1 MYQNALETALNPYKE
16 TQLSGRYITNSMIE
30 PLLKNLPKNASV
42 SAEGMSVE
50 KRIIYSVK
58 LGTGKKRI
66 LIWSQMH
73 GNESTTTKALFD
85 VLNTFKNQDAI
96 LEACTF
102 LIIPI
107 LNPDGA
113 EVYTRFNA
121 NHVDLNRDAQALTQP
136 ESNVLRDCFD
146 RFKPDFC
153 FNLHGQ
159 RTIYSVENTSKSA
172 TVSFLSP
179 SENTERTITK
189 TRKIAMELIA
199 EIYNDLQE
207 YIPNQIALYDDGY
220 NINCVGDTFQSLGV
234 ATVLFEAGHYPNDY
248 SREITRALIYKALM
262 RAFNV
267 ISEKELT
274 GKGYQ
279 DYLQIP
285 RNGISFLDLI
295 IRNASHEGFILDIGI
310 LYQERLIDN
319 TIHFVPKIEKIER
332 LDGFF
337 GHKEYDANH
346 FKVLNVNHSPLQLGS
361 DNDFVIIN
369 NEKYSLLLPE
379 S

>member
-1 MYQNALETALNPYKE
+1 M
-16 TQLSGRYITNSMIE
+16 
-30 PLLKNLPKNASV
+30 
-42 SAEGMSVE
+42 
-50 KRIIYSVK
+50 
-58 LGTGKKRI
+58 
-66 LIWSQMH
+66 
-73 GNESTTTKALFD
+73 
-85 VLNTFKNQDAI
+85 
-96 LEACTF
+96 
-102 LIIPI
+102 
-107 LNPDGA
+107 
-113 EVYTRFNA
+113 
-121 NHVDLNRDAQALTQP
+121 
-136 ESNVLRDCFD
+136 LRDCFD

-285 RNGISFLDLI
+285 RNGISFLDII

>member
-30 PLLKNLPKNASV
+30 PLLKNLPKKASV

-113 EVYTRFNA
+113 EVYTRLNA

-172 TVSFLSP
+172 AVSFLSP

-199 EIYNDLQE
+199 EINNDLQE

-234 ATVLFEAGHYPNDY
+234 PTVLFEAGHYPNDY

-285 RNGISFLDLI
+285 RNGISFLDII

>member
-285 RNGISFLDLI
+285 RNGISFLDII